1 MRHGVVACGGS
12 CIRLNAQLL
21 QTTWQQTE
29 LQMKSDLE
37 LLKGWG
43 RKFDLH
49 ASQQAGL
56 IMYWEMA

>member
-1 MRHGVVACGGS
+1 
-12 CIRLNAQLL
+12 
-21 QTTWQQTE
+21 
-29 LQMKSDLE
+29 MKSDLE